1 MQQQSLA
8 TTAERELVAGIRSWS
23 LWAMLGWT
31 DIRLRYRRS
40 VIGPFWIT
48 LSMGTFILLLG
59 VIYARLFNM
68 DIKTYLPFLTAG
80 YLVWGFISAG
90 ANEGCN
96 AFHEGGQIL
105 KQIRL
110 PYSLHILRVLW
121 RNFIVFLH
129 TLVVFPLVCIYF
141 GVVPTASSLL
151 MLPMFAL
158 LYVNMVWIALI
169 LGILSTRFRD
179 VQQIVTTTFQI
190 MLLATPV
197 MWPLSALGTDTWI
210 ANVNPLYHLVEMVRA
225 PMLGHAPP
233 LLSVS
238 VAIGLVFVNGFVALI
253 LLRRASRRIVYWL

>member
-8 TTAERELVAGIRSWS
+8 TTAEREIGGWHPAGALR
-23 LWAMLGWT
+23 AMLGWT

-110 PYSLHILRVLW
+110 PYSLHIFRVLW

-141 GVVPTASSLL
+141 GRSDGQQPACAANVRAALCQHGLDRADPRNPEHPISRRAADRHHH
-151 MLPMFAL
+151 LPDHAAG
-158 LYVNMVWIALI
+158 NA
-169 LGILSTRFRD
+169 GD
-179 VQQIVTTTFQI
+179 VAPERHWAPIPGSPMSIRCIT
-190 MLLATPV
+190 
-197 MWPLSALGTDTWI
+197 WSRWSAL
-210 ANVNPLYHLVEMVRA
+210 RC
-225 PMLGHAPP
+225 LGHAPP
-233 LLSVS
+233 MLSVL
-238 VAIGLVFVNGFVALI
+238 VAIGACLSSMVS
-253 LLRRASRRIVYWL
+253 SR